1 MIERGGAEEEKKD
14 DVSSSEA
21 RRGLEEEEG
30 GLTSTHAVGH
40 LPESSSGPSVPE
52 PEDT

>member
-1 MIERGGAEEEKKD
+1 MEEEEKKD

-21 RRGLEEEEG
+21 RRTRLEEDEG

-52 PEDT
+52 SEDT